1 MHIPDGYLSP
11 STCGTLGAAM
21 VPFWVTAGRRVR
33 KIVRSRYVP
42 YVALGASFSFIVMMF
57 NIPVPDGT
65 TAHGVAGTLIA
76 ILLGPWAALISV
88 SVALV
93 IQALF
98 FGDGGV
104 LAIGANCFNMAL
116 VLPFVGYGVYR
127 ALSRHLSLVSPRR
140 ALAAGVGAYAGLNAA
155 AMCAAIEF
163 GIQPD
168 LFKASDGTPLYAP
181 FHFAQTIPAM
191 ALAHLTV
198 AGAVEFALT
207 FGVISFLQRANVPIL
222 KINHPDVPLDGE
234 MPARRRL
241 GWRWAF
247 VGLGALVVLTPL
259 GLLAPGGAFGEDAP
273 ENLDLGKYNLNAV
286 PTGLA
291 RWSSFWDHSVLGG
304 YGFKDGEHPNI
315 GYIASA
321 VIGMA
326 VIALAV
332 YVVFVVIR
340 FAGRVRTERSSTTAS
355 ASA

>member
-33 KIVRSRYVP
+33 KIVKSRYVP
-42 YVALGASFSFIVMMF
+42 YVALGASFSFVVMMF

-65 TAHGVAGTLIA
+65 TAHGVAGTLTA

-88 SVALV
+88 SVALI

-127 ALSRHLSLVSPRR
+127 VLSRNSSLVSPRR
-140 ALAAGVGAYAGLNAA
+140 AVAAGIGAYAGLNAA
-155 AMCAAIEF
+155 AMCAALEF

-168 LFKASDGTPLYAP
+168 LFKAADGTPLYAP

-198 AGAVEFALT
+198 AGLVEFALT
-207 FGVISFLQRANVPIL
+207 FGVISFLQRANIPIL
-222 KINHPDVPLDGE
+222 KINHPNVPLDGE
-234 MPARRRL
+234 MPARRPL

-273 ENLDLGKYNLNAV
+273 ANLDLGKYNLRAV
-286 PTGLA
+286 PAGLA
-291 RWSSFWDHSVLGG
+291 RWSSFWDHSLLGG
-304 YGFKDGEHPNI
+304 YGFQNGEHPNI
-315 GYIASA
+315 AYIVSA
-321 VIGMA
+321 VVGLA
-326 VIALAV
+326 VIAIGVCLLLM
-332 YVVFVVIR
+332 VIR
-340 FAGRVRTERSSTTAS
+340 FAGRLRTERSSPTAPVS
-355 ASA
+355 P